1 RDGRVAGIDLSDAML
16 AMGRHRCGGQ
26 SWVTFVRADAVT
38 LPFEDASFDA
48 AVSAQVYEYVG
59 DLARALREAR
69 RVLRPGGRLLVLDTD
84 WDAIVWNT
92 SDRQRTTR
100 MLTASKEHVVHPY
113 LPRTLGRRLKEAGFV
128 VEDVGVFALM
138 NSEYGEHTVSYGLI
152 ALMAA
157 FNPGRQGITEAD
169 VTAWATDLRELGAAD
184 NYFFSLNRYLFL
196 ARNR

>member
-16 AMGRHRCGGQ
+16 AMGRHRCAGQ
-26 SWVTFVRADAVT
+26 PWVTFVRADAVT

-100 MLTASKEHVVHPY
+100 MLTAWKEHVVHPH
-113 LPRTLGRRLKEAGFV
+113 LPRTLARRLKEAGFV
-128 VEDVGVFALM
+128 VEDIGVVTLGDRG
-138 NSEYGEHTVSYGLI
+138 EGEHPV
-152 ALMAA
+152 
-157 FNPGRQGITEAD
+157 RH
-169 VTAWATDLRELGAAD
+169 R
-184 NYFFSLNRYLFL
+184 
-196 ARNR
+196 